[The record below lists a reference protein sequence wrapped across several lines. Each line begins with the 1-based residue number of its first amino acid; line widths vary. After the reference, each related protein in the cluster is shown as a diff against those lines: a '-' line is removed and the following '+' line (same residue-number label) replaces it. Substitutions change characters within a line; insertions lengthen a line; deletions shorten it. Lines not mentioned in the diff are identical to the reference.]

1 MMLTMTM
8 IMGDIMMMKLMMIH
22 NVYHD
27 DIDDDDDLDVHNG
40 KLSTVE
46 CVGPEFETSG
56 AEVLDCNPPRR

>member
-1 MMLTMTM
+1 
-8 IMGDIMMMKLMMIH
+8 MMMKLMMIH
-22 NVYHD
+22 NVYHE
-27 DIDDDDDLDVHNG
+27 DIDDDDDDLDVHNG